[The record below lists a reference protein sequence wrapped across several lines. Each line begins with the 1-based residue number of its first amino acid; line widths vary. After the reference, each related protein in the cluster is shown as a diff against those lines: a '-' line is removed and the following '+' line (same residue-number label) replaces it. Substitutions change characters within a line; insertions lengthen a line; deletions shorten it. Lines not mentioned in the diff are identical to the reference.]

1 LRKYYSDD
9 YFVELEDFGQ
19 AALAL
24 CSGLMDAVTGQVIL
38 LDKGVAFQDNL
49 MRLFEEREH
58 YGLG

>member
-1 LRKYYSDD
+1 MTTSSSSRT
-9 YFVELEDFGQ
+9 FGQ